1 MGKLDM
7 DAIETKIAEGERK
20 ERKRKLREKKE
31 KLKKDGISFWSDFKK
46 FITKGNVLD
55 LAVAVVIANAFNAIV
70 NGLVKYI
77 ITPFVTYFTSGVSI
91 EEWKIVLKEEVL
103 DEAGA
108 VIEAEVAIQHG
119 LWMQTILDF
128 LIIAFS
134 IFVAVRILRHAEK
147 LLHAREA
154 AKEAEAKAAAEA
166 AAREAAEKEEK
177 IKAAIAAREAE
188 KEKLLADYD
197 KSSEEQTQLL
207 ADIKE
212 LLKNK

>member
-1 MGKLDM
+1 MLPEYMLTYPTVFAVADKYNIFVPFSDEVIM
-7 DAIETKIAEGERK
+7 YVKVGERK
-20 ERKRKLREKKE
+20 YYDHCNGILRSNTNMHKVELPCK
-31 KLKKDGISFWSDFKK
+31 
-46 FITKGNVLD
+46 
-55 LAVAVVIANAFNAIV
+55 
-70 NGLVKYI
+70 
-77 ITPFVTYFTSGVSI
+77 
-91 EEWKIVLKEEVL
+91 VL

-188 KEKLLADYD
+188 KEKLLADYY
-197 KSSEEQTQLL
+197 KRSEEQTQLL